1 MTLAA
6 DVTEPL
12 VRKSSSA
19 PSELLLWGREEKG
32 EWQGEGED
40 LPRQHH
46 VVRVIFAPLPVFAG
60 VDGKVKRQH
69 LVLRVSERNHN

>member
-32 EWQGEGED
+32 GGGRGRGRTYLASITLSVSS
-40 LPRQHH
+40 LPHSQS
-46 VVRVIFAPLPVFAG
+46 LPGSTA
-60 VDGKVKRQH
+60 K
-69 LVLRVSERNHN
+69 